1 MYVKKYTRF
10 YSEYSKIIYTIKISY
25 FMTSDLKFNIN
36 KIDSDLKNLF
46 EGVYI
51 TEKFEKGQYYVQIN
65 TNSVFVNE
73 NKGYKSRIEVVVDIP
88 KTELSKNVINWKYYT
103 NPSNI
108 ATSHVIERVSNIE
121 QIATDIFD
129 IARNRRMDSK
139 YFESLDQICE
149 LINENNTEIKEIS
162 VLEKI
167 KKSLGDLE
175 FNFYDIKEE
184 RQILVENNEFMIKKP
199 DVAFLISHNNIL
211 DYGDKFN
218 LEKTLLGIDGI
229 NSVSF
234 KDRCLK
240 IDFTPNN

>member
-1 MYVKKYTRF
+1 
-10 YSEYSKIIYTIKISY
+10 
-25 FMTSDLKFNIN
+25 
-36 KIDSDLKNLF
+36 
-46 EGVYI
+46 
-51 TEKFEKGQYYVQIN
+51 
-65 TNSVFVNE
+65 
-73 NKGYKSRIEVVVDIP
+73 
-88 KTELSKNVINWKYYT
+88 
-103 NPSNI
+103 
-108 ATSHVIERVSNIE
+108 
-121 QIATDIFD
+121 
-129 IARNRRMDSK
+129 MDSK